1 MDVQG
6 SPRHDESARPTIRR
20 ESGALLCILL
30 FLGRIWES
38 RSLGV
43 YGPRYRCNAPTT
55 NRLLGLLVAP
65 TLVNP
70 LRLTSYEGLLQTML
84 SGPPSESTFGFN

>member
-43 YGPRYRCNAPTT
+43 YGPRYRCNALTT
-55 NRLLGLLVAP
+55 SRLLRFAREADHLLLGQSLAAYF
-65 TLVNP
+65 L
-70 LRLTSYEGLLQTML
+70 
-84 SGPPSESTFGFN
+84 

>member
-38 RSLGV
+38 RSLGFT
-43 YGPRYRCNAPTT
+43 GPDTKRSNDE
-55 NRLLGLLVAP
+55 
-65 TLVNP
+65 P
-70 LRLTSYEGLLQTML
+70 LAG
-84 SGPPSESTFGFN
+84 FGCGADTGQSLATYFL